1 MLPITG
7 QYWRFQEH
15 GHSAVSTIEAIAH
28 TALTAARARA
38 VTNTCIASKK
48 ESDCD
53 CDKLFESLLLLFQV
67 QKYRVLKRVSS
78 EGGRAPKAIKV
89 SGVGLGD
96 WSYLTTPVHPSV

>member
-28 TALTAARARA
+28 TALTAARAMN
-38 VTNTCIASKK
+38 NTCMASKN
-48 ESDCD
+48 ESD